1 MRKRKPGPTPAPAP
15 EPTKAPQTKKGRK
28 KVWEAEP
35 VPVATEAPNAG
46 PQTPFNIP
54 PEVFAKMGEGLQ
66 VFAKD
71 PMLTEVM
78 PWGLAGFA
86 IGALSGLVVY
96 AKKYSIT
103 RAIEELDLYVIEL
116 ERDAKDK
123 KVAQTVR
130 TQIATHLM
138 RLADLRERLVALE
151 PKKNEVEGCCGEPVK
166 VEVTHTPAPKNE
178 PAPKKQAKRKRKRR
192 YGPHVHGR
200 A

>member
-1 MRKRKPGPTPAPAP
+1 MKKRKPGPAPAPTP
-15 EPTKAPQTKKGRK
+15 EPTKAPPTSKKGRK

-35 VPVATEAPNAG
+35 VPVTTEAPNAG

-116 ERDAKDK
+116 NRDAMDK

-130 TQIATHLM
+130 TQIASHLM

-151 PKKNEVEGCCGEPVK
+151 PKKVETEGCCGEPVD
-166 VEVTHTPAPKNE
+166 THNHAPKTE
-178 PAPKKQAKRKRKRR
+178 PAPKKGKRKRAKVR
-192 YGPHVHGR
+192 H
-200 A
+200 